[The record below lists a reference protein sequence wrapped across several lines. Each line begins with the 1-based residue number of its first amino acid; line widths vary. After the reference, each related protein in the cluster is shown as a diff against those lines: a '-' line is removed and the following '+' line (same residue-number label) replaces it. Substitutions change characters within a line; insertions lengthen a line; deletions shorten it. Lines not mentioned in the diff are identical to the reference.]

1 MVIDASA
8 PMQHN
13 VLTLLLSSIIGRVGQ
28 NRIYTPY
35 MTLFFCDFPAK
46 ITMVLANP
54 KHWFI
59 LIPSDVHHPAQAC
72 DHMIHCYFWSCA
84 VDAGTGKTETTKD
97 LSKALAIQCVVFN
110 CSDGW
115 CCAVCECRNRQNR
128 DHQGPVQGPGH
139 SVCGV
144 QLLGWP
150 RLQGHGEKDGRR
162 PEANALHPQCT
173 FKPCVANVCVCV

>member
-1 MVIDASA
+1 
-8 PMQHN
+8 MQHN

-110 CSDGW
+110 CSDGLDYRAMVRRMVAGRKQML
-115 CCAVCECRNRQNR
+115 CILSVHLNPVSLMCVCVCR
-128 DHQGPVQGPGH
+128 
-139 SVCGV
+139 
-144 QLLGWP
+144 
-150 RLQGHGEKDGRR
+150 
-162 PEANALHPQCT
+162 
-173 FKPCVANVCVCV
+173 PCVANVCVCIDPVLLMCVGV